1 MKLFVCFLFLISKTS
16 FEQRTV
22 LKNHTNFVIAT
33 CYIPSNDRF
42 PDGLIVTGGNDKKIC
57 VYSAKQGTHLFTLEG
72 HEQTGKIK
80 FIVVTKNRWI
90 PIFSFKVSCL
100 YYVPQSDLLLSG
112 SWDCTARVWSLST
125 QKCIQTLRG
134 INEEDFVFL

>member
-1 MKLFVCFLFLISKTS
+1 MFLISKTS

-42 PDGLIVTGGNDKKIC
+42 LDGLIVTGGNDKKIC

-72 HEQTGKIK
+72 HEQTGKIQFIISLKIDGFLSFLLK
-80 FIVVTKNRWI
+80 FHVYIMYH
-90 PIFSFKVSCL
+90 KVIS
-100 YYVPQSDLLLSG
+100 Y
-112 SWDCTARVWSLST
+112 
-125 QKCIQTLRG
+125 
-134 INEEDFVFL
+134 